1 MLRVEVFRVFE
12 NFLKVR
18 ANGEGCAPL
27 FRLLLPSLLFSLLLP
42 KSSLPLARALPSPS
56 STVFFGGSRAQR
68 RKKKRRKKK
77 KKKKKKKKN
86 AFSFPRNRR
95 HPKS

>member
-42 KSSLPLARALPSPS
+42 KSSPLARSLPSPS

-77 KKKKKKKKN
+77 KKKKKKN
-86 AFSFPRNRR
+86 AFSF
-95 HPKS
+95 